1 MYNNNFKVGTYN
13 LNSEPNFNYQLNRT
27 ILWSNGDAEEIKSI
41 SYLIKTPKDWEREM
55 LKLGDKALNEK
66 RIEQAIAYYR
76 MAEFFMFHE
85 NSDKIKVYEKAKKL
99 FYDLNSNIF
108 IKEGI
113 IKREKI
119 KYDNGYLPVWV
130 SLPEKESKGAI
141 VIFGGNDSYIEEFKS
156 TVLYLRGKGHAVYA
170 FEGPGQGEVL
180 RKYNIP
186 FTHKWEEP
194 VKCVLDYYNLNDVT
208 VIGIS
213 LGGILA
219 PRAAAFEKRITK
231 VVAWSIFPSFFDILI
246 STRTKTVQRIV
257 RVLFKLKQKF
267 MINKLMEKQMKKDP
281 MAEWGIKHGI
291 YNFGVNTPYD
301 YFAKSMNFQI
311 YNIAP
316 LIKQDFL
323 LIGASK
329 DHFIPKEFYKKE
341 IDALTNVKS
350 LTFKL
355 FNEKQ
360 FAERHCNVGNTKLVL
375 ESIVNWIDNISK
387 IN

>member
-55 LKLGDKALNEK
+55 LKLGDKSLNEK
-66 RIEQAIAYYR
+66 RIEQSIAYYR

-85 NSDKIKVYEKAKKL
+85 NPSKIKVYEKAKKL

-108 IKEGI
+108 IKAGI

-130 SLPEKESKGAI
+130 SLPEKGSKGTI
-141 VIFGGNDSYIEEFKS
+141 LLFGGNDSYIEEFKS
-156 TVLYLRGKGHAVYA
+156 TVLYLREKGYSVYA

-316 LIKQDFL
+316 LIEQDFL